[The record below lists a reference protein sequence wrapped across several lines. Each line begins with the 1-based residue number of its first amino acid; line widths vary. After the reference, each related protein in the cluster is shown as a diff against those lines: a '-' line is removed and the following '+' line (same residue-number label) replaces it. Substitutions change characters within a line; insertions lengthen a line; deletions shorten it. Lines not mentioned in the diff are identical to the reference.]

1 MNTDNFLIEDRD
13 LELARNICKIIDN
26 ADTRNRAVANAVAAN
41 IAAKYFDTE
50 QYNIDTTSGLHNIG
64 NVLEDID
71 ISDIYI
77 NNSYIDVRLFFND
90 DNLNVPKSHFD
101 NNLLPLAY
109 MFIKVTPDLSGAETV
124 GFIIPENIDKSNI
137 RDNVYVIQETALV
150 SFYDIESRILNTDDP
165 CNVEEKEIFDY
176 LDGKIENKN
185 DFYRKLIA
193 SEEGRLRLAKAAKA
207 KYIFQFISV
216 PKQETAEVSS
226 SDDFEAAINMDS
238 DDLTLDLTQDNE
250 NLLEDSDNIDTL
262 EELAVNEETN
272 DNLEIE
278 ENFADELVVEDSS
291 EENILEN
298 EAEEPF
304 SNQNVSEEIEEIVI
318 DETEDENVSEPSEV
332 INEQVD
338 DSFEFTTTTTPSI
351 DSIDDTYEE
360 LLHDD
365 ENEGIEQ
372 QTTNVPSA
380 EENSTGN
387 NKEQIAALFDETSED
402 QDDNENEIPM
412 QKAKSGGSA
421 KFLTIIGLL
430 VVLGAAGYFGYTKFM
445 PQATLEEDSQTN
457 VIAEANTEDSAPKID
472 KPETAQEA
480 MPVESV
486 NSAEPISSGNEAS
499 SVSIPSI
506 EQNLDASILVSNL
519 KVDWEVPAGYASN
532 SSAKRYLVKLGKIIQ
547 LNLKTE
553 LLLLNKP
560 PLTNKIAVEIKF
572 NNENKKF
579 ETVDIIT
586 SSGEES
592 VDQLIKQTVDK
603 ALAMNLS
610 MNTNSFSKLQG
621 NPVLIIRL

>member
-1 MNTDNFLIEDRD
+1 M
-13 LELARNICKIIDN
+13 
-26 ADTRNRAVANAVAAN
+26 
-41 IAAKYFDTE
+41 
-50 QYNIDTTSGLHNIG
+50 
-64 NVLEDID
+64 
-71 ISDIYI
+71 
-77 NNSYIDVRLFFND
+77 
-90 DNLNVPKSHFD
+90 
-101 NNLLPLAY
+101 
-109 MFIKVTPDLSGAETV
+109 
-124 GFIIPENIDKSNI
+124 
-137 RDNVYVIQETALV
+137 
-150 SFYDIESRILNTDDP
+150 
-165 CNVEEKEIFDY
+165 
-176 LDGKIENKN
+176 
-185 DFYRKLIA
+185 
-193 SEEGRLRLAKAAKA
+193 
-207 KYIFQFISV
+207 
-216 PKQETAEVSS
+216 
-226 SDDFEAAINMDS
+226 
-238 DDLTLDLTQDNE
+238 
-250 NLLEDSDNIDTL
+250 
-262 EELAVNEETN
+262 AVNEETN

-360 LLHDD
+360 LLHDG